1 MLGELSK
8 DKRRL
13 AIKSSGEAVFV
24 WTISGIVLAACG
36 GGGGGGGGLSFGSR
50 GPTVALPSRV
60 NVSDGPASG
69 ARVYFDTDGD
79 GEVSAAE
86 IAAQG
91 NGYGTGADGR
101 TGVLP
106 SAYRGAAFVAIVD
119 GAIDTDTGKTLS
131 GSYLSIASPDGQH
144 RIATPITDLIAR
156 AQREDETTEDVVA
169 RILTAAQMNPATA
182 NQQLEHILDPDY
194 YDTGTNK
201 HGDDLFIISL
211 TNEVVKDKASGR
223 PETDPI
229 RLVTDAVNDGYLT
242 PATISYANTGGI
254 FAENFDTS
262 NHLATLTHPIA
273 ITTAVIVGVVYT
285 DKTTGREVTLTGA
298 SDRAAI
304 DRLFSIDLNGG
315 SPQIS
320 FVGTGG
326 LDFESVDEYT
336 LTVDLGDASA
346 ETVPA
351 LVKIIVIDVNAL
363 TMTTSGTATLT
374 EEVAGVAGG
383 TETGFSITLADD
395 DTTNN
400 HAITIDDITLAS
412 RFDFVK
418 DSTTANQWNLVLLE
432 NQKVDR
438 EDDGATLTLA
448 YTITDDTN
456 TPINDTIAVSI
467 IDTNDNAPTM
477 TLRGDAVIKERLA
490 SDTGPIVAGITIT
503 IADADATDAH
513 DSSVSGG
520 PRLTFT
526 VYDEDGTT
534 VNNDYAV
541 VRKAGGAVNAYQLQ
555 HTGDVLDASATSS
568 VSLNIGV
575 TDGVNPS
582 PELLPVTLSVNNI
595 DNADLSITTGNTVIS
610 VEDAGG
616 SAIPETTEF
625 YALNL
630 NENVDGA
637 VLEITAIDPEIEA
650 SSTHSVLGVSLDQ
663 AAIDLGFALA
673 HSGNS
678 DNIYILSGSSH
689 GLNYEARAANA
700 ILSTAEMPMPFT
712 ITASFEDPTDNSVR
726 RINIRINPQDV
737 DEYEIEF
744 TDDATKAELDYAP
757 SITIDHTGMVTKVE
771 AIDDDATAVLSYSIT
786 GNSFVIDA
794 TSGVIT
800 VAAGV
805 TLTAST
811 YELTVTATDATSGDT
826 KTQSVEVTVT
836 GEPDT
841 VPPDDDDN
849 NNDDAPSDDLADAE
863 IYENHPLSKV
873 IGSIAVPDGANF
885 MLSDGFDNALFHLD
899 TEGKLWWRATPDF
912 ESPTDSDGDNMYQ
925 INVTFTYTDGTPTSS
940 QRYDLEVQNIG
951 PGRYDYGSSNRDGGA
966 RTYLH
971 HRPDIPLPEEPGGLS
986 NYILHGHAFVTP
998 EMGPLILTWAHD
1010 PDSDYTAAQ
1019 ARPITERAFA
1029 LYEAVANIKFI
1040 EVDWSASKDIEI
1052 FFNQG
1057 ANTGSAA
1064 TRHRNNVQVD
1074 EIRISA
1080 PTIEDS
1086 ETDYFSTVI
1095 HEIGH
1100 ILGLKHPFDERD
1112 EGGWSWDAAHRNNP
1126 NTIMSYYD
1134 FDRDPNRGDEL
1145 LPADIAALRF
1155 LYGPPEGT
1163 AGAEDW
1169 EPPHWLVRS
1178 NNFRYP
1184 PSPSSEPIFISE
1196 TAAAGTELYTITVE
1210 NNFFPRFPNP
1220 PTLAR
1225 SEYELRNG
1233 QGDNEFFQI
1242 DSVTGVLSL
1251 KQKLDYGNP
1260 LDQGS
1265 AYLYTGNNVY
1275 EVVINGRYFFDDAA
1289 TQARLGNKIF
1299 AQYVPIVVLESID
1312 LAQEGLT
1319 DINLVTRGAAKTPTD
1334 YGGKEVIGTD
1344 GVNRISDGHGYDII
1358 RGNGNDDII
1367 TLTTTPK
1374 DENEVIYRIGNQVAI
1389 DGGDQVMG
1397 FERGKDKLILALPE
1411 NMTTSAITNFAGFV
1425 SHINGGTSTD
1435 LTDDWFGVKLVTDA
1449 GKTMLQGLSFHFEKI
1464 VVGAGSSSV
1473 MHITFSTS
1481 LPLSDALGSATL
1493 ASITNSD
1500 GFLTDFGLL
1509 DDLLGGEQSFKFI
1522 TEEFTIPTNTT
1533 YAPTLSVAYTAGT
1546 AGTIDESVD
1555 AGTAVTGIT
1564 FTAGDVDGGS
1574 LTYHII
1580 GGDGMHI
1587 FEILETNRTTGKIT
1601 LKANATLDDET
1612 KPNYTLNVVV
1622 RDSDGATSI
1631 PVEVNINVTEEPRS
1645 HSLKVRATNDAPN
1658 HITDFDRGKDK
1669 LTFMFEATDIG
1680 ETGSSLKN
1688 GDSIS
1693 EFIKYVTNDSID
1705 WKDDPL
1711 SIVLDYRFPHGQTQV
1726 ELHGLSFYSRVGVS
1740 DDDDSVL
1747 VGKLTFSEA
1756 VSNHQEII
1764 NFHGG
1769 RQKILDTTNGNAI
1782 LVDLDYLDD
1791 LLGGVDSLGFEIV

>member
-36 GGGGGGGGLSFGSR
+36 GGGGGGGGLNFGSR

-86 IAAQG
+86 IVAQG

-242 PATISYANTGGI
+242 PATISYANTDGI

-262 NHLATLTHPIA
+262 SHLATLTHPIA

-326 LDFESVDEYT
+326 LDFERVDEYT
-336 LTVDLGDASA
+336 LTVDLGDASD

-351 LVKIIVIDVNAL
+351 LVKIIVMNVNENDNAP
-363 TMTTSGTATLT
+363 TATTSGTAALT
-374 EEVAGVAGG
+374 EEVVGVAGG
-383 TETGFSITLADD
+383 TKTGFYITLTDD
-395 DTTNN
+395 DAVNN
-400 HAITIDDITLAS
+400 HAITIDDATLAT
-412 RFDFVK
+412 RFRFVE
-418 DSTTANQWNLVLLE
+418 DSTTPNQWNLALLE
-432 NQKVDR
+432 GQKVDR
-438 EDDGATLTLA
+438 EADGTTLTIA

-456 TPINDTIAVSI
+456 MPITDTIAVSI

-477 TLRGDAVIKERLA
+477 TLSGDSVINERLA
-490 SDTGPIVAGITIT
+490 TDAGPIVAGITIT

-513 DSSVSGG
+513 KSSVSGG
-520 PRLTFT
+520 PALTFT
-526 VYDEDGTT
+526 VYDADGTTVNSDYAVVRKAGGVFNEYQLQHTGDTLDASATSSVALKIGVTDNQASSPDPDLLSVTLSVINVDEGDATYTITGAVVGLGTLSVAVDTADPDGLKTGSEQYRWFILNSDGSVPAENEPNGNLGTGARFTLPSDVGANVYGVVVTYMDNAEQTETFTIIASPLRFANSAVSETHNEGVGDMATLASVSAVLSINTAAVPTYTLTDSSNKFKISTSGAITLKSGETLDFETAPTISGTTDKGYVLIVDAETTNNGKTENAYPASVTIIVQDVNDNAPTMTLSGDSVINERLATDAGPIVAGITITITDADAIDAYKSSVSGGSRLDFTVYDADGVT

-541 VRKAGGAVNAYQLQ
+541 VRKTGGAVNEYQLQ
-555 HTGDVLDASATSS
+555 HTGDVLDASVTSS
-568 VSLNIGV
+568 VSLKIGV
-575 TDGVNPS
+575 TDNTNP
-582 PELLPVTLSVNNI
+582 PPPQLPVTLTVNN
-595 DNADLSITTGNTVIS
+595 
-610 VEDAGG
+610 
-616 SAIPETTEF
+616 
-625 YALNL
+625 
-630 NENVDGA
+630 
-637 VLEITAIDPEIEA
+637 
-650 SSTHSVLGVSLDQ
+650 
-663 AAIDLGFALA
+663 
-673 HSGNS
+673 
-678 DNIYILSGSSH
+678 
-689 GLNYEARAANA
+689 
-700 ILSTAEMPMPFT
+700 
-712 ITASFEDPTDNSVR
+712 
-726 RINIRINPQDV
+726 V
-737 DEYEIEF
+737 DEG
-744 TDDATKAELDYAP
+744 DDAL
-757 SITIDHTGMVTKVE
+757 
-771 AIDDDATAVLSYSIT
+771 
-786 GNSFVIDA
+786 
-794 TSGVIT
+794 
-800 VAAGV
+800 
-805 TLTAST
+805 
-811 YELTVTATDATSGDT
+811 
-826 KTQSVEVTVT
+826 
-836 GEPDT
+836 
-841 VPPDDDDN
+841 
-849 NNDDAPSDDLADAE
+849 SDDLADAE
-863 IYENHPLSKV
+863 IYENHPLSKA
-873 IGSIAVPDGANF
+873 IGSITVPDGANF
-885 MLSDGFDNALFHLD
+885 MLSDGFDNALFRLD
-899 TEGKLWWRATPDF
+899 TEGNLWWRATPDF

-951 PGRYDYGSSNRDGGA
+951 PGRYDYGSRKPDGGA
-966 RTYLH
+966 RTYLQ
-971 HRPDIPLPEEPGGLS
+971 HRSDVPLPEEPGGLS
-986 NYILHGHAFVTP
+986 NYILGGHAFVTP
-998 EMGPLILTWAHD
+998 ETGSLILTWALD
-1010 PDSDYTAAQ
+1010 PDSDFTAAQ
-1019 ARPITERAFA
+1019 TRPIVERALA
-1029 LYEAVANIKFI
+1029 MYEAVANIKFI
-1040 EVDWSASKDIEI
+1040 EVDWSASKDIEML
-1052 FFNQG
+1052 FQQTQG
-1057 ANTGSAA
+1057 LSTTGSANS
-1064 TRHRNNVQVD
+1064 RHSDNRQVD
-1074 EIRISA
+1074 RVKVFS
-1080 PTIEDS
+1080 PTIEDI
-1086 ETDYFSTVI
+1086 ETDHFSTVI

-1100 ILGLKHPFDERD
+1100 ILGLKHPFSER
-1112 EGGWSWDAAHRNNP
+1112 EVGGWSWDAGHVSNP
-1126 NTIMSYYD
+1126 NTIMSYS
-1134 FDRDPNRGDEL
+1134 PNRGNEL

-1178 NNFRYP
+1178 NHFRVN

-1210 NNFFPRFPNP
+1210 NNFLLRFPNP
-1220 PTLAR
+1220 PTPDR
-1225 SEYELRNG
+1225 SEYELPNRP
-1233 QGDNEFFQI
+1233 GDNEFFQF
-1242 DSVTGVLSL
+1242 DSATGVLSL

-1260 LDQGS
+1260 LDKGD
-1265 AYLYTGNNVY
+1265 AYFYAGNNVY
-1275 EVVINGRYFFDDAA
+1275 EVAIRGSHFFDDEA
-1289 TQARLGNKIF
+1289 TQATFGNTIF
-1299 AQYVPIVVLESID
+1299 AQYLPIVVLENID
-1312 LAQEGLT
+1312 LATEGLT

-1374 DENEVIYRIGNQVAI
+1374 DENKVIYRIGNQVAL
-1389 DGGDQVMG
+1389 DGGDQVIG
-1397 FERGKDKLILALPE
+1397 FERGKDELILALPE

-1425 SHINGGTSTD
+1425 SHINGGTSSD

-1481 LPLSDALGSATL
+1481 VPLSDALGSTTL

-1522 TEEFTIPTNTT
+1522 TEEFTIPSNTMVVG
-1533 YAPTLSVAYTAGT
+1533 AA
-1546 AGTIDESVD
+1546 
-1555 AGTAVTGIT
+1555 
-1564 FTAGDVDGGS
+1564 
-1574 LTYHII
+1574 
-1580 GGDGMHI
+1580 
-1587 FEILETNRTTGKIT
+1587 
-1601 LKANATLDDET
+1601 
-1612 KPNYTLNVVV
+1612 LN
-1622 RDSDGATSI
+1622 DSD
-1631 PVEVNINVTEEPRS
+1631 P
-1645 HSLKVRATNDAPN
+1645 
-1658 HITDFDRGKDK
+1658 
-1669 LTFMFEATDIG
+1669 
-1680 ETGSSLKN
+1680 SS
-1688 GDSIS
+1688 
-1693 EFIKYVTNDSID
+1693 T
-1705 WKDDPL
+1705 
-1711 SIVLDYRFPHGQTQV
+1711 
-1726 ELHGLSFYSRVGVS
+1726 
-1740 DDDDSVL
+1740 
-1747 VGKLTFSEA
+1747 A
-1756 VSNHQEII
+1756 
-1764 NFHGG
+1764 
-1769 RQKILDTTNGNAI
+1769 A
-1782 LVDLDYLDD
+1782 DD
-1791 LLGGVDSLGFEIV
+1791 LLGGAVSLGFEII